1 MEGIEH
7 GVGRERVKAR
17 KAEKNQPQ
25 TSADRPF
32 INHEEHEGHEEK
44 IGSLRLPR
52 EAGCPD
58 GIIGTNGKAPEDE
71 RKPAYFRP
79 AGLPIPPLSD
89 PHIKSALLLHT
100 PVNLVKLIKL
110 LFSSRS

>member
-44 IGSLRLPR
+44 IGSLR
-52 EAGCPD
+52 
-58 GIIGTNGKAPEDE
+58 
-71 RKPAYFRP
+71 
-79 AGLPIPPLSD
+79 
-89 PHIKSALLLHT
+89 
-100 PVNLVKLIKL
+100 
-110 LFSSRS
+110 